1 MLKIWGRINSVN
13 VKKALWA
20 IEELKLPYER
30 IDAGMAFGVNK
41 TPEYLKMNPMGLVPV
56 IDDDGF
62 ILWES
67 HAIARYLAAKH
78 GAGSLCPTDPQVRAD
93 ADRWMDWAS
102 TFAAGLR
109 NAFWGLI
116 RTPADKRDQKAID
129 EALKRSEELARI
141 FDGAMAGKDYVAG
154 KAFTMGDIPVGC
166 HMQIWLNLPV
176 ARPKLPNLEAWYARL
191 QQRPAFKK
199 VVDLP
204 LS

>member
-13 VKKALWA
+13 VKKAVWA

-30 IDAGMAFGVNK
+30 IDAGMAFGINK

-176 ARPKLPNLEAWYARL
+176 PRPKLANLEAWYGRIRE
-191 QQRPAFKK
+191 RPAFRK

>member
-30 IDAGMAFGVNK
+30 IDAGMAFGINK

-78 GAGSLCPTDPQVRAD
+78 GAGTLCPSDPHVRAD

-109 NAFWGLI
+109 NGFWGLI
-116 RTPADKRDQKAID
+116 RTPADKRDAKAIE
-129 EALKRSEELARI
+129 EALKRSEELARV

-154 KAFTMGDIPVGC
+154 KSFTMGDIPVGC

-176 ARPKLPNLEAWYARL
+176 SRPKLPNLEAWYARL

>member
-30 IDAGMAFGVNK
+30 IDAGMAFGINK

-67 HAIARYLAAKH
+67 HAIARYLAEKH
-78 GAGSLCPTDPQVRAD
+78 GTGSLCPSDPQVRAD

-116 RTPADKRDQKAID
+116 RTPAEKRDAKAIE
-129 EALKRSEELARI
+129 EALKRSEELARV
-141 FDGAMAGKDYVAG
+141 FDGAMAGKDFVAG
-154 KAFTMGDIPVGC
+154 KSFTMGDIPVGC

-176 ARPKLPNLEAWYARL
+176 SRPKLANLEAWYARL

>member
-13 VKKALWA
+13 VKKAVWA

-30 IDAGMAFGVNK
+30 IDAGMAFGINK

>member
-1 MLKIWGRINSVN
+1 MLKVWGRINSVN

-78 GAGSLCPTDPQVRAD
+78 GAGSLCPSDPQVRAD

-109 NAFWGLI
+109 NAFWGLV
-116 RTPADKRDQKAID
+116 RTPAEKRDAKAID

-154 KAFTMGDIPVGC
+154 NAFTMGDIPVGC

>member
-20 IEELKLPYER
+20 IEELEAPYER
-30 IDAGMAFGVNK
+30 IDAGMAFGINK

-78 GAGSLCPTDPQVRAD
+78 GKGSLGPTDPRTHAD

-116 RTPADKRDQKAID
+116 RTPAEKRDQKAID
-129 EALKRSEELARI
+129 EALEALGRTRRASSTARWPARTTSLARPSRWATSRSAATCRS
-141 FDGAMAGKDYVAG
+141 G
-154 KAFTMGDIPVGC
+154 
-166 HMQIWLNLPV
+166 
-176 ARPKLPNLEAWYARL
+176 
-191 QQRPAFKK
+191 
-199 VVDLP
+199 
-204 LS
+204 

>member
-20 IEELKLPYER
+20 IEELTLPYER

-62 ILWES
+62 VLWES

-78 GAGSLCPTDPQVRAD
+78 GTGTLCPSDPQVRAD

-129 EALKRSEELARI
+129 EALKRSEELARV

-191 QQRPAFKK
+191 QQRPAFRK

>member
-13 VKKALWA
+13 VKKAVWA

>member
-78 GAGSLCPTDPQVRAD
+78 GAGSLCPSDLQVRAD

-116 RTPADKRDQKAID
+116 RTPADKRDAKAID

-176 ARPKLPNLEAWYARL
+176 SRPKLPHLEAWYARL

>member
-13 VKKALWA
+13 VKKAVWA

-30 IDAGMAFGVNK
+30 IDAGMAFGINK

-78 GAGSLCPTDPQVRAD
+78 GKGSLAPSDPRTHAD

-116 RTPADKRDQKAID
+116 RTPAEKRDQKAID
-129 EALKRSEELARI
+129 EALKRSEELARV

-176 ARPKLPNLEAWYARL
+176 ERPKLPNLEAWYARL

>member
-1 MLKIWGRINSVN
+1 MLKVWGRINSVN
-13 VKKALWA
+13 VKKAVWA

-30 IDAGMAFGVNK
+30 IEAGMAFGVNK

-67 HAIARYLAAKH
+67 HAIARYLGAKH
-78 GAGSLCPTDPQVRAD
+78 AAAGLWPADLQVRAD
-93 ADRWMDWAS
+93 ADRWMDWAT
-102 TFAAGLR
+102 TFGGGLR
-109 NAFWGLI
+109 NAFWGLV
-116 RTPADKRDQKAID
+116 RTPLEKRNATAI
-129 EALKRSEELARI
+129 EESKKRAEELATV
-141 FDGAMAGKDYVAG
+141 FDGALAGRDYVAG

-166 HMQIWLNLPV
+166 HMQVWLNLPIE
-176 ARPKLPNLEAWYARL
+176 RPNLPHLEAWYARL
-191 QQRPAFKK
+191 KARPAFRK